1 MREHDEGNP
10 QKFYVGI
17 HAMIPAYQTEA
28 GPRRTDAM
36 R

>member
-28 GPRRTDAM
+28 APRRTDAM

>member
-1 MREHDEGNP
+1 MHEPDQGNP
-10 QKFYVGI
+10 REFYVGI

-28 GPRRTDAM
+28 APRRTVAM